1 MGNYKAEYKKTVF
14 KTLNHKKAKTS
25 QCKEELKKEIN
36 SMQCLIKTSNMK
48 EKDKTD
54 TLKAPDTKKLELEK
68 IIEYGMKG

>member
-14 KTLNHKKAKTS
+14 KTLNHKKAKIS
-25 QCKEELKKEIN
+25 QRKEIN

-54 TLKAPDTKKLELEK
+54 TLKALDTKKLELEK
-68 IIEYGMKG
+68 IIEYGTKG